1 MIIIISISL
10 IIGGG
15 FIYGLYDLPQH
26 HFQRLLLV
34 PLCIIPAV
42 IITFLMLP
50 EIIRSIKNKKT
61 ETTDFL
67 NITEKFCGVLSYE
80 VAERL
85 HKSFGGDK

>member
-1 MIIIISISL
+1 
-10 IIGGG
+10 
-15 FIYGLYDLPQH
+15 
-26 HFQRLLLV
+26 
-34 PLCIIPAV
+34 
-42 IITFLMLP
+42 MLP